1 MTRVLLMMLAMTW
14 TASIWAQ
21 GARQFPD
28 LNSLKSA
35 HSYRLTCSSTAQNPH
50 VHSHILVENRKVS
63 ALQLIYVYPEV
74 SLKSIAF
81 SPSDVR
87 GLKVS
92 LKTRLSISGK
102 RPGSYWSEQ
111 FVLDLTDRRQGAGFQ
126 GQLIYDDGDGL
137 TIERDVECTAL
148 NYILSP

>member
-1 MTRVLLMMLAMTW
+1 MCTPT
-14 TASIWAQ
+14 
-21 GARQFPD
+21 F
-28 LNSLKSA
+28 
-35 HSYRLTCSSTAQNPH
+35 
-50 VHSHILVENRKVS
+50 
-63 ALQLIYVYPEV
+63 
-74 SLKSIAF
+74 
-81 SPSDVR
+81 PSDVR